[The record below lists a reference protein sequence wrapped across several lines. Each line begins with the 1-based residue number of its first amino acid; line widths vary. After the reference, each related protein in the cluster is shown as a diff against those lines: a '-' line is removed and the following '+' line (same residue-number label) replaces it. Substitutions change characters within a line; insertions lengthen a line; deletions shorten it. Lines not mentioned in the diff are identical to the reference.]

1 MRWFLA
7 VAMSAVMVLG
17 CQDEKPSTLRQRQDE
32 AMRDPF
38 NYSPHPD
45 RYDVS
50 GGGMTDFKRKEFK
63 RDVDAVLNP

>member
-1 MRWFLA
+1 
-7 VAMSAVMVLG
+7 
-17 CQDEKPSTLRQRQDE
+17 
-32 AMRDPF
+32 MRDPF

-50 GGGMTDFKRKEFK
+50 GGGMTDFKGKEFK